1 MKFTLKLNVCF
12 RADPWQPSPYVNFGV
27 VIGRNQWE
35 KVSQKGKIEITS
47 INHRVNAQSQKK
59 KKRLLTGSHENKANK
74 QREKIQ
80 TTRGRVTTNVYLR
93 KILENKKD
101 KEW

>member
-12 RADPWQPSPYVNFGV
+12 RADPWQPSPNVNFGV

-59 KKRLLTGSHENKANK
+59 KKDYSQVAMKTKQTNKERRFK
-74 QREKIQ
+74 PQE
-80 TTRGRVTTNVYLR
+80 GEWLR
-93 KILENKKD
+93 TPNPLSSKPSQN
-101 KEW
+101 